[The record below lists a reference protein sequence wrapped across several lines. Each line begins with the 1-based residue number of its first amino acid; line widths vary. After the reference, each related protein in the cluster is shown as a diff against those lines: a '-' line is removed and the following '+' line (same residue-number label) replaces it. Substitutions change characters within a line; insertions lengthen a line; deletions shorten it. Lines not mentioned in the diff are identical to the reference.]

1 MKDAV
6 TNAVNESA
14 KSVFVSAL
22 AFFASTFGVGMYSN
36 IDMIS
41 SLCTLM
47 SRGALI
53 SMACVL
59 LVLPAVLVAFDG
71 IIMKTTLPQR
81 G

>member
-1 MKDAV
+1 
-6 TNAVNESA
+6 
-14 KSVFVSAL
+14 
-22 AFFASTFGVGMYSN
+22 MYSN

-53 SMACVL
+53 SMLCVL

-71 IIMKTTLPQR
+71 IITKTTLAQKV
-81 G
+81 

>member
-1 MKDAV
+1 M
-6 TNAVNESA
+6 
-14 KSVFVSAL
+14 VSAL

-53 SMACVL
+53 SMLCVL
-59 LVLPAVLVAFDG
+59 LVLPSVLVAFDG
-71 IIMKTTLPQR
+71 IITKTTLAQKV
-81 G
+81 